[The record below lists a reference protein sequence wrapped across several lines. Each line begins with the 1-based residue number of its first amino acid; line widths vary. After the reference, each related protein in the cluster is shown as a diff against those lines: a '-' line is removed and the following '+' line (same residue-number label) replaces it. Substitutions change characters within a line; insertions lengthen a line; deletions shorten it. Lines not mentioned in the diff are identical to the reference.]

1 MASKQYML
9 IEKMEREAWVRLRKA
24 TEMYEADDK
33 KLTQARAKWAILAEA
48 LDNLEA
54 IEGPTSIKAEI
65 INQIMEQR
73 IAEAYEKIAYMTAA
87 CGKDNV
93 QTLCARREWYGMK
106 KLEEAIRKI
115 SITHKEEK

>member
-33 KLTQARAKWAILAEA
+33 KLTQARAKWAILVEA
-48 LDNLEA
+48 IEA

>member
-54 IEGPTSIKAEI
+54 IEDS
-65 INQIMEQR
+65 
-73 IAEAYEKIAYMTAA
+73 
-87 CGKDNV
+87 
-93 QTLCARREWYGMK
+93 
-106 KLEEAIRKI
+106 EAIEDLHRLKPK
-115 SITHKEEK
+115 S